1 MADAFFSSSWRILE
15 PCGCARLASFI
26 LPRPSTRRKRL
37 RCLCSR
43 VSHRSPVKSIPPQS
57 ANASSM
63 TGIFCEGRSRSD
75 VRRGW
80 RTAAARCSANQQGYR
95 GHSAPKAFERREK
108 AHVRPRQ
115 VDLEFGPYPD
125 QPTKDNYRCLR
136 MMEVVSSVDDAGE
149 LVGALHAPA
158 RLARDQQATV
168 THVGPLNGFH
178 GSARTWRCDYHIHA
192 MRHVVKQRS
201 GVPRRHGTRRPKCRT
216 PYTRQEAIAR
226 QARWSSQ

>member
-1 MADAFFSSSWRILE
+1 MAN
-15 PCGCARLASFI
+15 
-26 LPRPSTRRKRL
+26 
-37 RCLCSR
+37 CSR
-43 VSHRSPVKSIPPQS
+43 SLLSQS
-57 ANASSM
+57 TGLQGSLCPKGLRTPGASACSTA
-63 TGIFCEGRSRSD
+63 TG
-75 VRRGW
+75 
-80 RTAAARCSANQQGYR
+80 
-95 GHSAPKAFERREK
+95 
-108 AHVRPRQ
+108 RPRLWD
-115 VDLEFGPYPD
+115 VPGPTNEGQLSLPSND
-125 QPTKDNYRCLR
+125 G
-136 MMEVVSSVDDAGE
+136 VVSSVDDAGE